1 MDTNVVAYKCPSCG
15 APLSFSV
22 ETQDFACEYCGG
34 HYHTKEQID
43 YMLSANKNKSFQ
55 EIDYIDSGEPTQET
69 EYIDDSEFN
78 ENNSLYV
85 CPSCGAAVMTDS
97 QLSAS
102 AICHYCHS
110 PVVLSGRLS
119 GEFRPHKII
128 PFKKTK
134 EQALE
139 GFDLWIKGKKFFM
152 AKGFGA
158 PEALEKIQGIYV
170 PYWLADC
177 SVEGNLNVDVF
188 KTLST
193 TRSGDYI
200 VKREERIS
208 CVRDGSIIFHG
219 IPADGSS
226 KANDMLMES
235 IEPFNYDELL
245 DFNMSYLSGHNA
257 EKYDVTKEMVY
268 PRIMQRA
275 AEGAEAEFL
284 KTIQVKGRTEIV
296 SKNFRITNINWKYA
310 MLPLWFMSYNYK
322 GKMYYYAM
330 NGQTGKFG
338 GIIPYNKLKVL
349 LFSVGI
355 PLALGIGAFILF
367 ILGGSL

>member
-1 MDTNVVAYKCPSCG
+1 MDVNAVAYKCPSCG
-15 APLSFSV
+15 APLPFNAKS
-22 ETQDFACEYCGG
+22 QDFACEYCGG
-34 HYHTKEQID
+34 HYTKEQ
-43 YMLSANKNKSFQ
+43 L
-55 EIDYIDSGEPTQET
+55 DSMISEGESEPTQET
-69 EYIDDSEFN
+69 EYIEDSEFN
-78 ENNSLYV
+78 ENNNLYM
-85 CPSCGAAVMTDS
+85 CPSCGAAVITDS
-97 QLSAS
+97 KLSAS

-139 GFDLWIKGKKFFM
+139 SFNLWIKGKRFFM
-152 AKGFGA
+152 AKGFGS
-158 PEALEKIQGIYV
+158 PETLDKIQGIYV

-177 SVEGNLNVDVF
+177 CVDGILNVDVF
-188 KTLST
+188 NTLST
-193 TRSGDYI
+193 VRTGDYI
-200 VKREERIS
+200 VKREERIN
-208 CVRDGSIIFHG
+208 CVRKGSVIFHG

-226 KANDMLMES
+226 KADDKLMES
-235 IEPFNYDELL
+235 IEPFNYSELT

-257 EKYDVTKEMVY
+257 EKYDVSKEAVY
-268 PRIMQRA
+268 PRIMERA
-275 AEGAEAEFL
+275 AKGAEAEFM
-284 KTIQVKGRTEIV
+284 KTIKVRGRNEII

-310 MLPLWFMSYNYK
+310 MLPMWFMSYKYK

-338 GIIPYNKLKVL
+338 GTIPVNKLKVL

-355 PLALGIGAFILF
+355 PLAVGLGLF
-367 ILGGSL
+367 LLIFLGGIL

>member
-1 MDTNVVAYKCPSCG
+1 MDPNVVAYKCPSCG

-22 ETQDFACEYCGG
+22 ETQDFACGYCGG

-43 YMLSANKNKSFQ
+43 SMLSASGNKPFQ

-69 EYIDDSEFN
+69 EYIEDSEFN
-78 ENNSLYV
+78 ENNSLYI
-85 CPSCGAAVMTDS
+85 CPSCGAAVVTDS
-97 QLSAS
+97 RLSAS

-139 GFDLWIKGKKFFM
+139 GFAYWIKGKKFFM
-152 AKGFGA
+152 AKGFGSR
-158 PEALEKIQGIYV
+158 ETLEKIQGIYV

-177 SVEGNLNVDVF
+177 SVDGTLTANVYRHI
-188 KTLST
+188 ST
-193 TRSGDYI
+193 TRQGDYI
-200 VKREERIS
+200 YNMDEKFN
-208 CVRDGSIIFHG
+208 CVREGSIIFHG

-226 KANDMLMES
+226 RADDNLMES
-235 IEPFNYDELL
+235 IEPFNYSELV
-245 DFNMSYLSGHNA
+245 DFNMSYLSGHSA
-257 EKYDVTKEMVY
+257 EKYDVSKESVY

-275 AEGAEAEFL
+275 AEGAEKEFL
-284 KTIQVKGRTEIV
+284 KTINVKGRTEIL

-310 MLPLWFMSYNYK
+310 MLPMWFLTYSYK

-338 GIIPYNKLKVL
+338 GIIPVNKLKVL
-349 LFSVGI
+349 LFAVGI
-355 PLALGIGAFILF
+355 PLALAIILF
-367 ILGGSL
+367 LLIVFGGAL